1 MNERKLDPVT
11 GDIAVDDGH
20 VVRTSSY
27 EESVMQTVKT
37 YLSTFQGECFT
48 DGNAG
53 VPWFDDI
60 LGRDVLYSDYST
72 QVIKEK
78 ILEVPGVRSVD
89 KVNVTFEGRRLSGNI
104 RITLDNGER
113 RKMEL

>member
-11 GDIAVDDGH
+11 GDIAVADGH
-20 VVRTSSY
+20 VIRTASY

-37 YLSTFQGECFT
+37 YISTFLGECFT

-53 VPWFDDI
+53 VPWFDEI
-60 LGRDVLYSDYST
+60 LGVDVIYSDYAM

-78 ILEVPGVRSVD
+78 ILEVPGVRSVE
-89 KVNVTFEGRRLSGNI
+89 KVDVTINGRSLSGKI
-104 RITLDNGER
+104 SITLDNGER
-113 RKMEL
+113 REMEL

>member
-11 GDIAVDDGH
+11 CDIAVADGH
-20 VVRTSSY
+20 VVRTASY

-53 VPWFDDI
+53 VPWFDEI
-60 LGRDVLYSDYST
+60 LGVDVLYSDYAM

-78 ILEVPGVRSVD
+78 VLEVPGVRSVE
-89 KVNVTFEGRRLSGNI
+89 KVDVTINGRSLSGKI
-104 RITLDNGER
+104 SITLDNGER
-113 RKMEL
+113 REMEL